1 MEEPASTPSRRAAIA
16 RAVITL
22 AAAGGA
28 RVVTHSA
35 IDRHL
40 QLPKGSTSYY
50 FRTRAEL
57 INAGGEAMRQRS
69 RAEFATLISPSEA
82 PRAGSEHTESER
94 TKSSPSHFSPA
105 EVTANYLAHLIAE
118 RSDELRARLALAAEL
133 KPGTLGGL
141 FFSHDSATALLAA
154 AGAPDPALM
163 ATGFLDLLEG
173 ILLRAAFTAHGDA
186 ADKQPTIAEIR
197 ALVKTYLVG
206 ATTITTLG

>member
-28 RVVTHSA
+28 RAVTHSA

-50 FRTRAEL
+50 FRTRADL

-69 RAEFATLISPSEA
+69 RAEFATLTSTP
-82 PRAGSEHTESER
+82 ES
-94 TKSSPSHFSPA
+94 SPA

-118 RSDELRARLALAAEL
+118 RSDEIRARLALAAEL
-133 KPGTLGGL
+133 EPGTLGGL

-173 ILLRAAFTAHGDA
+173 ILLRAAFTSHGDA

-197 ALVKTYLVG
+197 ALVRTYLVG
-206 ATTITTLG
+206 ATTNTTHS

>member
-28 RVVTHSA
+28 RAVTHSA

-50 FRTRAEL
+50 FRTRADL

-69 RAEFATLISPSEA
+69 RAEFATLTSPPLHS
-82 PRAGSEHTESER
+82 
-94 TKSSPSHFSPA
+94 SPA
-105 EVTANYLAHLIAE
+105 EVTASYLAHLIAE
-118 RSDELRARLALAAEL
+118 RSDEIRGRLALAAEL
-133 KPGTLGGL
+133 EPGTLGGL

-154 AGAPDPALM
+154 AGAPDPTLM

-173 ILLRAAFTAHGDA
+173 ILLRAAFAPH
-186 ADKQPTIAEIR
+186 ADVADNQPTTVEIR
-197 ALVKTYLVG
+197 ALVRTYLVG
-206 ATTITTLG
+206 ATTITTLS